1 MGLLPRARSATLRA
15 AMART
20 HAIFAAA
27 LVLAAPA
34 FAGAPDAAV
43 PVERPRRHVWEIS
56 VETAQTVGADNATDN
71 YFATQFVSL
80 GVEPFAPLRLGPV
93 AVRAQII
100 NSFVVSAILSGPDT
114 CYLGWS
120 PQLRAIVP
128 LGASRWSLYGTFGLG
143 LGAADANEGD
153 PGDGG
158 LGQDFT
164 FLLTANAGVRYALS
178 ESWSVWI
185 GASWLHFSNAGLSEP
200 NKQNIGVDS
209 FGPSA
214 GIGWSF

>member
-1 MGLLPRARSATLRA
+1 MGLLPCARWATLRA
-15 AMART
+15 SMACKP
-20 HAIFAAA
+20 AIFAATL
-27 LVLAAPA
+27 LVVSPV
-34 FAGAPDAAV
+34 FAGAPEAPV
-43 PVERPRRHVWEIS
+43 PTERPRRHIWEVS

-71 YFATQFVSL
+71 YFATQFVSFAA
-80 GVEPFAPLRLGPV
+80 EPFSPLRLGPV
-93 AVRAQII
+93 AVRAQLI

-114 CYLGWS
+114 CYLGWA

-128 LGASRWSLYGTFGLG
+128 LGASRWSLYGTAGFG
-143 LGAADANEGD
+143 LGAADANESD
-153 PGDGG
+153 PDDGG

-164 FLLTANAGVRYALS
+164 FLLTANGGIRYALS
-178 ESWSVWI
+178 DSWSVWL

-200 NKQNIGVDS
+200 DKQNIGVDS